1 MGRCLGLVNAM
12 ASIVL
17 WPQVG
22 ICRFIFVAAPQVP
35 SGKVH

>member
-1 MGRCLGLVNAM
+1 M

-17 WPQVG
+17 WPEVG
-22 ICRFIFVAAPQVP
+22 IHRFIFSAAPQVP